1 MSTTHKSSVEQ
12 RLDRHETLLMSCVQ
26 EIKELRAMLNTE
38 RQKNDQQESQLNQY
52 RSRSEQLNQSSSR
65 SGSRHRSR
73 TPSRGSVCY
82 YHYRYGEKATKY
94 SGSVISILPA
104 QKFANGHSKE
114 ELVLFAANSS
124 RISTY
129 GKRTLELDLSLRR
142 SFSWQFVVADVATA
156 IIGADFLSN
165 YNLLIDLKGR
175 RLIDSTT
182 GLTSDGKVLKAQQF
196 NISTVNP
203 AEPFKDLLA
212 QYIAIT
218 KPQVTTNNKSSL
230 FAHRITTTG
239 PPLASRFRKIFG
251 EKAVAARSEIQDLLN
266 RGILRPS
273 NSPWASPIHMVPK
286 KNGTFRM
293 CGDYRRLNANTLP
306 DRYPP
311 PLIQD
316 VFNNLHQ
323 KAVFSTIDL
332 EKAYHQVHMHEE
344 DIQKTAIITPWGLFE
359 YLRMPFGLKN
369 AAQTFQRFINHIFQD
384 FNFVYIYIDDIL
396 VMSTDMNEHRSHLQL
411 VFEKLQEYSLT
422 INLEKCAFGKDEV
435 NFLGYKLSAAGYSP
449 SPDRVEKIINYPK
462 PSTVIELRR
471 FLGMVNYYRK
481 SIPKAANI
489 QAPLY
494 DKLKEALAN
503 TTLLHFP
510 SSIANINLITDAS
523 TTAIGATL
531 EQEENG
537 AWHPIGFFSR
547 KLTAT
552 EQRYS
557 TYDRELLAIFAALK
571 VIRTLLLMRCPGS
584 MPSKLTEEEISQ
596 EQSKD
601 VEMQT
606 ILNGNTSNNL
616 QKLTLGGYPVYCN
629 RQDNCVKPYLPQ
641 SLRRIAF
648 DIVHGNAHP
657 SIRITSRELRRRFS
671 HIHIDIIKLPNV
683 NGYPY
688 CLTIIDRFTRWP
700 EAVPLKNISADTIVQ
715 ALFANWI
722 SRFGTPCVIT
732 SDQGCQF
739 ESAIFKSLMDAI
751 GAKKIRTTAYHPQSN
766 GLVERWHRTLKT
778 ALMCSPEPWIEVLP
792 VVLLGLRSSYK
803 EDLEASPAEITTTG
817 PPLASRF
824 RKIFGE
830 KAVAARSEIQDLLNR
845 GILRPSN
852 SPWASPIHMV
862 PKKNGTFRMCGDYRR
877 LNANTLPD
885 RYPPPLIQD
894 VFNNLHQK
902 AVFSTIDLEKA
913 YHQVHMHEEDIQKTA
928 IITPWGLFEYLRMP
942 FGLKNA
948 AQTFQRFINH
958 IFQDFNFVYIY
969 IDDILVMSTD
979 MNEHRSHLQLVFE
992 KLQEYSLT
1000 INLEKCAFGKDE
1012 VNFLGYKLSAAGYSP
1027 SPDRVEKI
1035 INYPKPSTVIELRRF
1050 LGMVNYY
1057 RKSIPKAANIQAP
1070 LYDSA
1075 LYTIGTHSMERF
1087 FLSAGDCP
1095 SGNVGEL

>member
-1 MSTTHKSSVEQ
+1 MARTLIINNLSSRHSPSSNCEVDDNCCLPAAYRVFLDSDHVSNREVFYEEVDEEPFFFQDVTLYSKTANAYVAGYCIKKLINSVQDCHICAIELLENPIGKDEASWIEYKDYTGNSLKVPGTTFFDLFRKCCQVLDHFIQALCTADNIKLKLLETLEKIRSDDTKYTAVLKALDFETLRLIQDVLRNPPMTGKYEYIKSTILSRMSESRGKQIDKLLKNLTLGEKKPSQLLREMLNLAKGEVSEDIIIKLWSERLPHHIRPQLIVSRHLGPEALAEVADILVDHCSPTSHVMSTTHKSSVEQ

-26 EIKELRAMLNTE
+26 KIKELRAMLNTE
-38 RQKNDQQESQLNQY
+38 REKNDQQESQLNNS

-182 GLTSDGKVLKAQQF
+182 GLTSDGKVLKAQQV

-239 PPLASRFRKIFG
+239 SPLASRFRKIFG

-311 PLIQD
+311 PLIM
-316 VFNNLHQ
+316 VKFNNLHQ

-332 EKAYHQVHMHEE
+332 EKAYHQVPMHEE

-384 FNFVYIYIDDIL
+384 FNFVFIYIDDIL
-396 VMSTDMNEHRSHLQL
+396 VMSTDMNEHRRHLQL
-411 VFEKLQEYSLT
+411 VFERLQEYSLT

-462 PSTVIELRR
+462 PLTVIELRR

-494 DKLKEALAN
+494 EYVKSSVKNDKTKIVWNDTSLSAFSQLKEALAN
-503 TTLLHFP
+503 ATLLHFP

-531 EQEENG
+531 EQELNG

-547 KLTAT
+547 KLSST

-557 TYDRELLAIFAALK
+557 TYDRELLAIFASIKFFEHLLEGRHFCIKTDHKPITYVFQQKLEKASDRQRRQLEYISQYSTDIVYMKGDQNVVADALSR
-571 VIRTLLLMRCPGS
+571 INAIQ
-584 MPSKLTEEEISQ
+584 MPSKLTSEEISQ
-596 EQSKD
+596 EQNKD

-606 ILNGNTSNNL
+606 LLNGNTSIFCL
-616 QKLTLGGYPVYCN
+616 
-629 RQDNCVKPYLPQ
+629 VKKFTIPPNSSFVSFDVI
-641 SLRRIAF
+641 SL
-648 DIVHGNAHP
+648 
-657 SIRITSRELRRRFS
+657 
-671 HIHIDIIKLPNV
+671 
-683 NGYPY
+683 
-688 CLTIIDRFTRWP
+688 FTNIPWDLAL
-700 EAVPLKNISADTIVQ
+700 EAVSDRWTVGSAH
-715 ALFANWI
+715 
-722 SRFGTPCVIT
+722 T
-732 SDQGCQF
+732 S
-739 ESAIFKSLMDAI
+739 
-751 GAKKIRTTAYHPQSN
+751 
-766 GLVERWHRTLKT
+766 
-778 ALMCSPEPWIEVLP
+778 
-792 VVLLGLRSSYK
+792 
-803 EDLEASPAEITTTG
+803 
-817 PPLASRF
+817 
-824 RKIFGE
+824 
-830 KAVAARSEIQDLLNR
+830 
-845 GILRPSN
+845 
-852 SPWASPIHMV
+852 
-862 PKKNGTFRMCGDYRR
+862 
-877 LNANTLPD
+877 
-885 RYPPPLIQD
+885 
-894 VFNNLHQK
+894 
-902 AVFSTIDLEKA
+902 IDLAK
-913 YHQVHMHEEDIQKTA
+913 I
-928 IITPWGLFEYLRMP
+928 LCL
-942 FGLKNA
+942 
-948 AQTFQRFINH
+948 
-958 IFQDFNFVYIY
+958 
-969 IDDILVMSTD
+969 DDILIKAQAYKKEERDT
-979 MNEHRSHLQLVFE
+979 
-992 KLQEYSLT
+992 
-1000 INLEKCAFGKDE
+1000 LEKHKTTSWRGF
-1012 VNFLGYKLSAAGYSP
+1012 VTS
-1027 SPDRVEKI
+1027 V
-1035 INYPKPSTVIELRRF
+1035 
-1050 LGMVNYY
+1050 
-1057 RKSIPKAANIQAP
+1057 
-1070 LYDSA
+1070 
-1075 LYTIGTHSMERF
+1075 
-1087 FLSAGDCP
+1087 
-1095 SGNVGEL
+1095 GNEDP